1 MNNTFDLYKKSNLIL
16 TPEDWED
23 YELIDSGSGQKLER
37 FGKFFFVRPE
47 AQALFPKDNKIKH
60 WAYNDGVFLSSGGDE
75 GGKWKLKK
83 TLPEKWE
90 IRYDGLLFN
99 AFPTPFRHLGFFPEQ
114 AVHWRWCKKLI
125 NKKPFS
131 RKPKILNL
139 FGYSGIASL
148 HAAKLGAEV
157 THVDASK
164 KAIKMAFENRD
175 LSKLNNA
182 PIRFIVD
189 DALSFAKREV
199 RREIKYDGIILD
211 PPKYGRGPKGEK
223 WNIDT
228 DLPLLLNE
236 VRKLLSKDLLFIVLN
251 AYAIRSSHLAL
262 LNSLAIS
269 TNINSGFFSSGELAI
284 EQKNSAKKLSC
295 SIFVRWGHLDF

>member
-47 AQALFPKDNKIKH
+47 AQALFSKDNKIKH
-60 WAYNDGVFLSSGGDE
+60 WANNDGVFLSSGGDE
-75 GGKWKLKK
+75 GGKWKLRK

-90 IRYDGLLFN
+90 IRYDGLLFK
-99 AFPTPFRHLGFFPEQ
+99 ASPTPFRHLGFFPEQ
-114 AVHWRWCKKLI
+114 AVHWRWCEKLI
-125 NKKPFS
+125 NKKTFS

-164 KAIKMAFENRD
+164 KAINMAFENRD

-182 PIRFIVD
+182 PIRFIID

-223 WNIDT
+223 WDIDT

-269 TNINSGFFSSGELAI
+269 TNINGGFFFLWRVS
-284 EQKNSAKKLSC
+284 N
-295 SIFVRWGHLDF
+295 